1 MANPVQVGE
10 FKVMTTKLAGADADV
25 MRNICSNIIDREP
38 NAVFVVAGISDGKA
52 TIACA
57 CGEQARKNGAM
68 AGKIVKA
75 VAQLAGGNGGGK
87 PDIAMAGAKD
97 LSKIDSAL
105 SQTAAIVE
113 AL

>member
-1 MANPVQVGE
+1 
-10 FKVMTTKLAGADADV
+10 
-25 MRNICSNIIDREP
+25 
-38 NAVFVVAGISDGKA
+38 
-52 TIACA
+52 
-57 CGEQARKNGAM
+57 M

-105 SQTAAIVE
+105 SQVAEIVAE
-113 AL
+113 I

>member
-1 MANPVQVGE
+1 
-10 FKVMTTKLAGADADV
+10 MTTKLAGADADV
-25 MRNICSNIIDREP
+25 LRSICSSIIDKEP
-38 NAVFVVAGISDGKA
+38 NAVFVAASVGDGKA

-57 CGEQARKNGAM
+57 CGKSARDNGAV

-97 LSKIDSAL
+97 VSKIDSAL
-105 SQTAAIVE
+105 SQVADIVSQI
-113 AL
+113 

>member
-1 MANPVQVGE
+1 MSRRSSPIPEYSA
-10 FKVMTTKLAGADADV
+10 
-25 MRNICSNIIDREP
+25 S
-38 NAVFVVAGISDGKA
+38 
-52 TIACA
+52 
-57 CGEQARKNGAM
+57 NGAA

-97 LSKIDSAL
+97 ISKIDTAL
-105 SQTAAIVE
+105 SKLTEIVE